1 MSRFSKESFNEQIK
15 AILNDPDFKVD
26 VVKSSKL
33 KEEGYTVEQ
42 IAVSQQFRGFCKKL
56 LEKFGVD
63 KYESEKVLSEDFKFT
78 NVDGLYEFMATCIY
92 EYLDAGNTFNFIPR
106 YGFKGSLELEEKPE
120 CEKVSTLTDKEGNK
134 KTYCTFFGK
143 HKKLKASSGCPSY
156 LKKKKNDIV

>member
-56 LEKFGVD
+56 
-63 KYESEKVLSEDFKFT
+63 
-78 NVDGLYEFMATCIY
+78 
-92 EYLDAGNTFNFIPR
+92 
-106 YGFKGSLELEEKPE
+106 
-120 CEKVSTLTDKEGNK
+120 
-134 KTYCTFFGK
+134 
-143 HKKLKASSGCPSY
+143 SSFR
-156 LKKKKNDIV
+156 